1 MSLKEKLKTLGNTF
15 YNGTEIS
22 AQEAAWCRLKLPMT
36 KSSRIVVYINTSPI
50 CERARILKPA
60 KSLKKIL
67 EEDPTSTDI
76 YSAGDIQR
84 YMQRPHELDDICLAK
99 FVSEY
104 TYVPKVSRTREETDN
119 EDSDVDEIVEPQHS
133 STSRVKLLPL
143 LNQSGFVKIR
153 RKSKV
158 IRYRKYSIHQDR
170 LNYFRVLVMLYY
182 PWRNEESEVD
192 NANCENIF
200 NANKDV
206 IDNHFRLYN
215 DNKPVDSAQETELE
229 NVVAEVEN
237 GNNDEPNEEN
247 VNNDFNP
254 YTYDEN
260 VIQPDIVRD
269 IVGEE
274 VPLDVCKKFPIPKL
288 LTDEQLEILYSTLNE
303 KQHQICIDILNRFKR
318 NDNIPFHYFISGG
331 AGVGKSR
338 LITAIYQSVTNFFRN
353 YGDTELD
360 LPFVLLTAPTG
371 KAAHNIDG
379 ITAHQAFSLVVNQ
392 SEANCPRLS
401 ADISNSLQ
409 AKLCKI
415 KLIIIDEIS
424 MVSSNMFHN
433 INQRLKQ
440 IFNSSL
446 DFANISVLVFGD
458 FNQLSPIGRLIF
470 KPPKLSNTTH
480 EILETLDYNPLW
492 NKFQMIELTEVMRQR
507 EDGDFAKALSRYAN
521 GMYFKGFIITEMS
534 FKRFL
539 VFHRRFYRSRFSYVY
554 Q

>member
-22 AQEAAWCRLKLPMT
+22 SQEAAWCRLKLPMT
-36 KSSRIVVYINTSPI
+36 KSSRAVVYINTSPI
-50 CERARILKPA
+50 SERARILKPS

-67 EEDPTSTDI
+67 EEDPISTDI
-76 YSAGDIQR
+76 YSSGDIQR
-84 YMQRPHELDDICLAK
+84 YIQRPDELYDICLAK
-99 FVSEY
+99 FVSNY
-104 TYVPKVSRTREETDN
+104 TYVPQNARTREEPDN
-119 EDSDVDEIVEPQHS
+119 EDSDHDVDELIEPQNS
-133 STSRVKLLPL
+133 VTSRVQLLPL
-143 LNQSGFVKIR
+143 LDQSGFVKIR
-153 RKSKV
+153 RKPKV
-158 IRYRKYSIHQDR
+158 IRYRTYSIHQDR
-170 LNYFRVLVMLYY
+170 SNYYRVLVMLYY
-182 PWRNEESEVD
+182 PWRNEEAEID

-200 NANKDV
+200 HANKDV
-206 IDNHFRLYN
+206 IDNNFRIYN
-215 DNKPVDSAQETELE
+215 DNKPVDSAQNT
-229 NVVAEVEN
+229 EVEN
-237 GNNDEPNEEN
+237 AVTEVESANNDEPNEEN
-247 VNNDFNP
+247 VNNDFNV

-269 IVGEE
+269 IAGEE
-274 VPLDVCKKFPIPKL
+274 VPLEVCRKFPIPKL
-288 LTDEQLEILYSTLNE
+288 LTDEQLKDIYSTLNE

-338 LITAIYQSVTNFFRN
+338 LITAIYHSVTSFFRN

-360 LPFVLLTAPTG
+360 LPFVLITAPTG

-401 ADISNSLQ
+401 ADISNSLH
-409 AKLCKI
+409 AKLYKV

-433 INQRLKQ
+433 INNRLKQ
-440 IFNSSL
+440 IFNSTI
-446 DFANISVLVFGD
+446 DFSNISILVFGD

-470 KPPKLSNTTH
+470 KPPKLPNTAH

-507 EDGDFAKALSRYAN
+507 EDADFAKALSRYAN
-521 GMYFKGFIITEMS
+521 GMF
-534 FKRFL
+534 
-539 VFHRRFYRSRFSYVY
+539 
-554 Q
+554 